1 MNSSLMVRGLV
12 LISAFFIF
20 AAGLSLAEDV
30 DAKIED
36 WSEDGNGV
44 VITNASW
51 ADEWV
56 EITNYGDSAQ
66 DLTGW
71 SLKDEQNH
79 TYAFPE
85 GFVLAAGGFVV
96 VHTGV
101 GDDSATDLYMNLGN
115 PIWNNGGDVATLMDA
130 DEMVISQHPEPEE
143 D

>member
-20 AAGLSLAEDV
+20 AAGLSLAEKM
-30 DAKIED
+30 DAEMED
-36 WSEDGNGV
+36 WSESGNGI

-56 EITNYGDSAQ
+56 EVTNYGDFPQ

-85 GFVLAAGGFVV
+85 GFVLAAEGVVV

-130 DEMVISQHPEPEE
+130 DGNVVSQHPQPQEA
-143 D
+143 